1 MTSVNSQI
9 IKYFLA
15 VATQKSAIVV
25 TNVTKGSHMSF
36 RKQSF
41 Q

>member
-1 MTSVNSQI
+1 MTIVNSQI
-9 IKYFLA
+9 KKHFLA

-25 TNVTKGSHMSF
+25 TKVTQESHMSF
-36 RKQSF
+36 RKRSF